1 MQRLLHCKE
10 EGSRGPCSGISVGCD
25 ELHLPCTC
33 HLCGPL
39 CHCHDLSPLFPQAV
53 PSRSH
58 PLLHL
63 VTWFTCVYMCVA
75 CSFQGSVT
83 FWSSACPSG
92 SCAPHMSAACPHM
105 DFMCQPFVPW
115 VIFPS
120 QANRCLTCSC
130 QGNSFNIPL
139 KITIQPITTQQ
150 Q

>member
-1 MQRLLHCKE
+1 MFLQKILLFAWKGHLFMQRLLHCKE

-92 SCAPHMSAACPHM
+92 SCAPPYVSSMSTYGFHVLAICP
-105 DFMCQPFVPW
+105 
-115 VIFPS
+115 
-120 QANRCLTCSC
+120 L
-130 QGNSFNIPL
+130 GNISLIG
-139 KITIQPITTQQ
+139 QQ
-150 Q
+150 VLDM